1 MRSFLA
7 CTLLSLLPGTVSS
20 GGIEWQASY
29 ELALIQAK
37 AENKVVFVAVN
48 MDGERANDRM
58 VKDVYRDKVITKL
71 AAETINLVASNNT
84 HGSGRTCSRFGSIS
98 CVDHR
103 QVDVHVRGNVLAPD
117 ADGFVIAPQHV
128 FLAPDGTTILSV
140 PYGVSEAELEWCF
153 VTALRS
159 IDEEFPLK
167 MSSKARPPAR
177 LVMDGVFEGAGG
189 ESSQPLTREE
199 VLELIKELK
208 KGRAGGMQEKIKQ
221 LATADEP
228 EAREFLTSIL
238 RAGSGRGGRRGGG
251 GRGGED
257 RRGELLRWIGAH
269 SPPSYWEVAA
279 EFLNAGEEELRVEA
293 VVAMEQLGS
302 PDSLREV
309 SGRVGKEKDPQIK
322 KNLYRALGAVAADD
336 SRARSTLLK
345 RARDGRDELL
355 QANAL
360 LALGVLA
367 PDEDIDEL
375 LRETVAEEK
384 EDAQVSALL
393 AIGLTRNAEWVEY
406 LEALPKDPTSR
417 RRAKAIE
424 VSLGVL
430 KGAPLSTMEAT
441 VMAAGSDR
449 IPRERI
455 FGGTVRRSGG
465 KPGKARRPE
474 GAGEEETVGD
484 GEEADGGL

>member
-1 MRSFLA
+1 MRSLLV
-7 CTLLSLLPGTVSS
+7 CTILSLVPGTASS

-29 ELALIQAK
+29 ELALTKAK

-48 MDGERANDRM
+48 MDGERANERM
-58 VKDVYRDKVITKL
+58 VREVYRDKVITKL
-71 AAETINLVASNNT
+71 AGETINLVSSNNT
-84 HGSGRTCSRFGSIS
+84 HGSGKTCSRFGSIS
-98 CVDHR
+98 CVEHR
-103 QVDVHVRGNVLAPD
+103 QVDVQVRGNVLAPD

-128 FLAPDGTTILSV
+128 FLAPDGSPILSV
-140 PYGVSEAELEWCF
+140 PYGVTEAELEWCF

-159 IDEEFPLK
+159 VDEDLTLK

-199 VLELIKELK
+199 ALELIKELK

-238 RAGSGRGGRRGGG
+238 RAGRGGGGRRGG

-279 EFLNAGEEELRVEA
+279 EFLNAGEEELRAEA

-322 KNLYRALGAVAADD
+322 KNLYRALGAVGSDD
-336 SRARSTLLK
+336 SRARATLLK

-360 LALGVLA
+360 LGLGTLA
-367 PDEDIDEL
+367 PDEDIDDF
-375 LRETVAEEK
+375 LRETVAEE
-384 EDAQVSALL
+384 EESAQVAALL
-393 AIGLTRNAEWVEY
+393 AIGLTRNAEWIEY
-406 LEALPKDPTSR
+406 LDELPKDPTLR

-441 VMAAGSDR
+441 VMAAGSDQ

-455 FGGTVRRSGG
+455 FGGSVRRTGG
-465 KPGKARRPE
+465 KPDKGKRPP
-474 GAGEEETVGD
+474 AGGEDDASEDGD
-484 GEEADGGL
+484 NAAGNL